1 MTVETNNPRFFDG
14 KKSFY
19 QVGFHRR
26 GDMHI
31 IVDGY
36 NLIRLTEL
44 REYERASLE
53 EGRKALTRL
62 LAEYRKNRG
71 HSVTVVFDGW
81 IDGSFNEERD
91 RMQGVE
97 IIYSRRGE
105 KADEVIKRLIE
116 KAGEEITVVTSD
128 REIST
133 YAAHQGRSAVASPI
147 FFALMKSKL
156 SAVPEAKEDR
166 YRDEEDNGQGKAK
179 KKGPSRKLSKKKR
192 LTLAS
197 LKKL

>member
-1 MTVETNNPRFFDG
+1 MR
-14 KKSFY
+14 
-19 QVGFHRR
+19 
-26 GDMHI
+26 I
-31 IVDGY
+31 IIDGY

-44 REYERASLE
+44 RQYERASLE
-53 EGRKALTRL
+53 EGRKALIRL

-81 IDGSFNEERD
+81 IDGSFHEERD
-91 RMQGVE
+91 RQQGVE

-116 KAGEEITVVTSD
+116 KAGEEIAVVTSD

-133 YAAHQGRSAVASPI
+133 YAAHRGKSAIASPT
-147 FFALMKSKL
+147 FAALLKSKP
-156 SAVPEAKEDR
+156 SAASDAKDDL
-166 YRDEEDNGQGKAK
+166 YGDEEGNRQDKAK
-179 KKGPSRKLSKKKR
+179 KKGPSRRLSKQKR
-192 LTLAS
+192 ITLAS

>member
-1 MTVETNNPRFFDG
+1 
-14 KKSFY
+14 
-19 QVGFHRR
+19 
-26 GDMHI
+26 MHI

-44 REYERASLE
+44 REYERARLE
-53 EGRKALTRL
+53 DGRKALLRL
-62 LAEYRKNRG
+62 LAEYRKKRG
-71 HSVTVVFDGW
+71 HFVTVVFDGW
-81 IDGSFNEERD
+81 MDGSFNEERD
-91 RMQGVE
+91 RYGGVE

-133 YAAHQGRSAVASPI
+133 YAAHRGKSSVASPT

-156 SAVPEAKEDR
+156 SAAPEEKDDLDG
-166 YRDEEDNGQGKAK
+166 DEEERQGRTP
-179 KKGPSRKLSKKKR
+179 KKGPSRRLSKQKR
-192 LTLAS
+192 LTRAS

>member
-1 MTVETNNPRFFDG
+1 MR
-14 KKSFY
+14 
-19 QVGFHRR
+19 
-26 GDMHI
+26 I
-31 IVDGY
+31 IIDGY

-44 REYERASLE
+44 RQYERVSLE
-53 EGRKALTRL
+53 EGRKALITL

-81 IDGSFNEERD
+81 IDGSFDEERD
-91 RMQGVE
+91 RRRGVE

-116 KAGEEITVVTSD
+116 KAGDEITVVTSD

-133 YAAHQGRSAVASPI
+133 YAAHRGKSAIASPA
-147 FFALMKSKL
+147 FAALLKNIL
-156 SAVPEAKEDR
+156 SAAPAPETKDDLYANEKEDR
-166 YRDEEDNGQGKAK
+166 QGKTK
-179 KKGPSRKLSKKKR
+179 KKGPSRRLSKQKR
-192 LTLAS
+192 MTLAS